1 MWFHGSFRS
10 RLLGLSKVNQEIGRT
25 ILQPPESIES
35 NQFRK
40 EFLSRKWWR
49 HLSPPGNLTR
59 WASCEAQT
67 GNLSSGGFA
76 FDCRV
81 QSDIPWLPWHQSFPF
96 FPIWLIPFHGNWGSM
111 LVYIFFFLT
120 SFKFASVLISRR
132 TFRTCPSGAGK
143 AVCSA
148 PATRNHGRDVL
159 QECIQNWSNA
169 AAVVDH

>member
-40 EFLSRKWWR
+40 EVSTRKWWR
-49 HLSPPGNLTR
+49 HLSNPGNLTR

-76 FDCRV
+76 FDCCV
-81 QSDIPWLPWHQSFPF
+81 QSDIPWLSWHQSFPF
-96 FPIWLIPFHGNWGSM
+96 FSIWLIPFHGNWGSS
-111 LVYIFFFLT
+111 IFFFWQ
-120 SFKFASVLISRR
+120 ASNLRQCWS
-132 TFRTCPSGAGK
+132 PNEL
-143 AVCSA
+143 SA
-148 PATRNHGRDVL
+148 RAHQVQEKLSVAHL
-159 QECIQNWSNA
+159 QHEIMEECFTGMHPELEQCC
-169 AAVVDH
+169 